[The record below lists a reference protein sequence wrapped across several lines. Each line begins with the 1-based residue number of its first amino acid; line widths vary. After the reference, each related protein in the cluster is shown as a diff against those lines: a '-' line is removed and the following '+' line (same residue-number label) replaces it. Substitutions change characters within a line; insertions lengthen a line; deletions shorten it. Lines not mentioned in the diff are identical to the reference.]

1 MIYDCILRWLIINW
15 MLIFTKQLGKQNQ
28 FENNIF
34 FSYCHSVIMTK
45 VSSLN
50 HYCFMFF
57 SCLLL
62 FLFLFYS
69 SQINAEFVFGHHPL
83 HSRCTTSH
91 NMLLKIFVERGRR
104 AKTLRSIVTAMA
116 NVWVHSE
123 KKINTVCCCTQRCW
137 YDWELRILTCLL
149 VLLISVLTRMTILE
163 ERHGT
168 QYCLYITSTMCTT
181 STTFTSCAHNV
192 PIM

>member
-83 HSRCTTSH
+83 HSRCTTSQAAVDVRKKRTDSQNTREH
-91 NMLLKIFVERGRR
+91 FGSHGEWVEWR
-104 AKTLRSIVTAMA
+104 
-116 NVWVHSE
+116 VHSE
-123 KKINTVCCCTQRCW
+123 NNNTV
-137 YDWELRILTCLL
+137 LL
-149 VLLISVLTRMTILE
+149 VHT
-163 ERHGT
+163 
-168 QYCLYITSTMCTT
+168 CC
-181 STTFTSCAHNV
+181 
-192 PIM
+192 